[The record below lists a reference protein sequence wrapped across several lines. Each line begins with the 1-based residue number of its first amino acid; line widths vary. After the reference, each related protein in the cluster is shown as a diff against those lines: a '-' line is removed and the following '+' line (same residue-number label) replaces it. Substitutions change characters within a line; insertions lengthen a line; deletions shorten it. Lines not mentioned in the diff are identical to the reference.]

1 MSELGDHDGRGD
13 GIIVMDRK
21 DSRYYLN
28 LPYPE
33 NLIRTVCDDEE
44 AEITEDRILG
54 LEFGLETLAPREQ
67 DVLDA
72 RFKQRKCFREISES
86 LGIAADRVRVI
97 YNRSLRKLRT
107 TYRFSLIKYGY
118 HAAEWKKK
126 KEEEAEKRA
135 DEEAYTK
142 AVESIGNPELM
153 TMLVKELDLPVR
165 ITNRFKEY
173 GIETV
178 KDLWIISQR
187 HSLDYN
193 RIRGLGELGQKE
205 IKDQLR
211 GLGFNL

>member
-1 MSELGDHDGRGD
+1 
-13 GIIVMDRK
+13 MDKK
-21 DSRYYLN
+21 DSRYYLD

-44 AEITEDRILG
+44 AEITEDRIRG
-54 LEFGLETLAPREQ
+54 LEYGLETLAEREQ
-67 DVLDA
+67 DILDA
-72 RFKQRKCFREISES
+72 RFKQRKSFRAISES
-86 LGIAADRVRVI
+86 LGIAVDRVRVI
-97 YNRSLRKLRT
+97 YDRSLRKLRT

-118 HAAEWKKK
+118 HAAGLKKE
-126 KEEEAEKRA
+126 KEEEAGKRA
-135 DEEAYTK
+135 DEEAYSK
-142 AVESIGNPELM
+142 AVESIGSPELM
-153 TMLVKELDLPVR
+153 TMTVRELDLPVR
-165 ITNRFKEY
+165 IMNRLKEY

-205 IKDQLR
+205 IKDRLK